1 METKRNETIYLP
13 SIPFQRIIYSKE
25 TKQTITKNNNKHLS
39 KLILEVIEDKLYL
52 YLKWVDLDE
61 FNSITIK

>member
-13 SIPFQRIIYSKE
+13 SIPEINILEKKQ
-25 TKQTITKNNNKHLS
+25 KQTNKNKNNNKHLS

-52 YLKWVDLDE
+52 NLKWVEDLDE
-61 FNSITIK
+61 FNYD